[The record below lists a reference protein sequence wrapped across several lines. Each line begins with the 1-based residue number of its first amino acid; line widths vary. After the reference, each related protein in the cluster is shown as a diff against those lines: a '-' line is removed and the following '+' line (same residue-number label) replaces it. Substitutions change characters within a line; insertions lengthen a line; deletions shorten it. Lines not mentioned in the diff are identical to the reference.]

1 MLKIPKILYIIFLKV
16 WGKIMQNKDW
26 EPILEQYKNYTYS
39 KEEFTNRTFA
49 ANRYYMG
56 VCMVLLLASYIL
68 TTFTPA
74 SLSVLVASFLG
85 ILVSVMWW
93 LNVDTY
99 NIFIKVK
106 YKNVLERL
114 EENLPKSPFKEEFEA
129 FSEVKNRRFTFVFA
143 DVQKIV
149 ASIMFLA
156 FLVTLVIQIVNF
168 AKFYTPHFFN

>member
-1 MLKIPKILYIIFLKV
+1 
-16 WGKIMQNKDW
+16 MQNKDY

-39 KEEFTNRTFA
+39 KEQFTNRTFC

-85 ILVSVMWW
+85 ILVSIMWW

-99 NIFIKVK
+99 NIFIKIK
-106 YKNVLERL
+106 YKNVLETL
-114 EENLPKSPFKEEFEA
+114 EKDLPKSPYTDEFQA
-129 FSEVKNRRFTFVFA
+129 FSEVINFSYNAFQRTFSLIAGSISGDIAEEKIKFRIVFLRSLSQTA
-143 DVQKIV
+143 YFGAVGGFVSIQ
-149 ASIMFLA
+149 AS
-156 FLVTLVIQIVNF
+156 
-168 AKFYTPHFFN
+168 

>member
-1 MLKIPKILYIIFLKV
+1 
-16 WGKIMQNKDW
+16 MQNKDY

-39 KEEFTNRTFA
+39 KEQFTNRTFC

-85 ILVSVMWW
+85 ILVSIMWW

-99 NIFIKVK
+99 NIFIKIK
-106 YKNVLERL
+106 YKNVLETL
-114 EENLPKSPFKEEFEA
+114 EKDLPKSPYTDEFQA
-129 FSEVKNRRFTFVFA
+129 FSEVKNKKLTFVFA
-143 DVQKIV
+143 DVQKTV
-149 ASIMFLA
+149 ASLMFLA
-156 FLVTLVIQIVNF
+156 FLVTLILQIVNF
-168 AKFYTPHFFN
+168 AKFYFPAKFQL

>member
-1 MLKIPKILYIIFLKV
+1 
-16 WGKIMQNKDW
+16 MQNKDY

-39 KEEFTNRTFA
+39 KEQFTNRTFC

-85 ILVSVMWW
+85 ILVSIMWW

-99 NIFIKVK
+99 NIFIKIK
-106 YKNVLERL
+106 YKNVLETL
-114 EENLPKSPFKEEFEA
+114 EKDLPKSPYTDEFPA
-129 FSEVKNRRFTFVFA
+129 FSEVKNKKLTFVFA
-143 DVQKIV
+143 DVQKTV
-149 ASIMFLA
+149 ASLMFLA
-156 FLVTLVIQIVNF
+156 FLVTLILQIVNF
-168 AKFYTPHFFN
+168 AKFYFPAKF